1 MLRPGYILRYSSP
14 SEPSWKDM
22 VFGFRHVDMDSEEA
36 RAVNAPSDC
45 TDIWSFLTYILNCSN
60 YLKWLMSL
68 FRQHGGLVEK
78 RKIFSLDELNSYD
91 IIINCTGL
99 GSYELLGDHTLQP
112 ARGQI
117 LLVDAPWVSH
127 FAINVREDKD
137 GVLYILPR
145 SGSVALGGS
154 VEKGN
159 WSETV
164 DKDSEARI
172 RNGCRKLVPSLS
184 KATDVG
190 RWAGLRPLRDSPRL
204 ESSVNSRG
212 GTLIHCYGHGG
223 QGVML
228 SWGCALD
235 IGNVVSQTLKTKSK
249 L

>member
-1 MLRPGYILRYSSP
+1 MFRYSSP

-99 GSYELLGDHTLQP
+99 GSNELLGDHTLQP
-112 ARGQI
+112 ARGQHV
-117 LLVDAPWVSH
+117 LVEAPWVSH
-127 FAINVREDKD
+127 FAVNIRDSSGKLTYVQPRVSNV
-137 GVLYILPR
+137 I
-145 SGSVALGGS
+145 LGGMIQR
-154 VEKGN
+154 GN
-159 WSETV
+159 WSKEVDPET
-164 DKDSEARI
+164 KKRI
-172 RNGCRKLVPSLS
+172 LTDCKKIVPSLS
-184 KATDVG
+184 KAKIVDDWVC
-190 RWAGLRPLRDSPRL
+190 LRPLRRSIRL
-204 ESSVNSRG
+204 EADRSRS
-212 GTLIHCYGHGG
+212 GTPVIHCYGHGG
-223 QGVML
+223 QGGML
-228 SWGCALD
+228 SWGCAVDVGEL
-235 IGNVVSQTLKTKSK
+235 VAQTISEKGVMKAK